1 MLARAPSPTPSYR
14 GTGALA
20 GSAAPNRPPSIAP
33 SLRTAGPPPAR
44 RLPGAALG
52 LRPPSPCSSRS
63 SAEGA
68 LRRVPSAAPKGPIT
82 FRISSISPPHQTR
95 SSSLPPTPPP
105 SRPPLY
111 GPARPA
117 SSSRSPGPVH
127 YAWMNPR
134 VPPPPLP
141 HREGK
146 HLETSNLVIL
156 RGKCRVGIICWE
168 EAAAHS
174 TVRALEEM
182 EDLLRKRFP
191 GQWMHPQ
198 RGEVSKLVR
207 GLMDVVL
214 AVLAFTEET
223 EVGLKVSIT

>member
-1 MLARAPSPTPSYR
+1 
-14 GTGALA
+14 
-20 GSAAPNRPPSIAP
+20 
-33 SLRTAGPPPAR
+33 
-44 RLPGAALG
+44 
-52 LRPPSPCSSRS
+52 
-63 SAEGA
+63 
-68 LRRVPSAAPKGPIT
+68 
-82 FRISSISPPHQTR
+82 
-95 SSSLPPTPPP
+95 
-105 SRPPLY
+105 
-111 GPARPA
+111 
-117 SSSRSPGPVH
+117 
-127 YAWMNPR
+127 MNPR